1 MAAAAPAVAVGTMSG
16 TFGDIRQLGY
26 VVQDLGRAV
35 ETWTSQLGVGPW
47 TIIRNITLKSVY
59 RGEPSEPLIDIA
71 LGYRGDM
78 QIELIEQRNE
88 APSPY
93 RPYIERGH
101 YGLHHTAFLS
111 ERIDADVTRAE
122 AAGLQVVC
130 DIRMPMGGRYVYL
143 QSAGLGSQLY
153 VEFLEATPMLRQMFA
168 EGIAASATWDGSG
181 EPAVIDFAALGR

>member
-1 MAAAAPAVAVGTMSG
+1 MSG
-16 TFGDIRQLGY
+16 FGNIRQLGY
-26 VVQDLGRAV
+26 VVRDLRQAV
-35 ETWTSQLGVGPW
+35 DTWRSQIGVGPW
-47 TIIRNITLKSVY
+47 MIIQNIALTCTY
-59 RGEPSEPLIDIA
+59 RGEPSVPLIDIA

-111 ERIDADVTRAE
+111 ERVDADVGRAE
-122 AAGLQVVC
+122 SLGMQVVC

-143 QSAGLGSQLY
+143 QSPGLGSQLY
-153 VEFLEATPMLRQMFA
+153 IEFLEATPALREMFA
-168 EGIAASATWDGSG
+168 QGIAAAATWDGSG
-181 EPAVIDFAALGR
+181 EPVVIDFAAGR

>member
-1 MAAAAPAVAVGTMSG
+1 MAAAAPAVAVGMMSG

-35 ETWTSQLGVGPW
+35 ETWTTQLGVGPW

-59 RGEPSEPLIDIA
+59 RGE
-71 LGYRGDM
+71 M

-111 ERIDADVTRAE
+111 EQIDADVTRAE
-122 AAGLQVVC
+122 VAGLRVVC

-168 EGIAASATWDGSG
+168 QGIAAAATWDGSG
-181 EPAVIDFAALGR
+181 EPAVIDFAALDR

>member
-1 MAAAAPAVAVGTMSG
+1 V
-16 TFGDIRQLGY
+16 FGDIRQLGY
-26 VVQDLGRAV
+26 VVQDLGLAV
-35 ETWTSQLGVGPW
+35 DTWTRQLRVGPW
-47 TIIRNITLKSVY
+47 TIIRNITLSSVY
-59 RGEPSEPLIDIA
+59 RGEPSAPLIDIA

-78 QIELIEQRNE
+78 QIELIEQRNA

-93 RPYIERGH
+93 RSYIERGH

-122 AAGLQVVC
+122 SAGLQVVC

-153 VEFLEATPMLRQMFA
+153 IELLEATPMLRQMFA
-168 EGIAASATWDGSG
+168 QGIAAAAAWDGSG
-181 EPAVIDFAALGR
+181 EPAVLDFAAVSR

>member
-1 MAAAAPAVAVGTMSG
+1 MTM
-16 TFGDIRQLGY
+16 FGDIRQLGY
-26 VVQDLGRAV
+26 VVRDLGLAV
-35 ETWTSQLGVGPW
+35 EAWTRQLRIGPW
-47 TIIRNITLKSVY
+47 TIIRNITLQSVY
-59 RGEPSEPLIDIA
+59 RGEPSLPLIDIA

-111 ERIDADVTRAE
+111 ERIDADVRSAE
-122 AAGLQVVC
+122 GAGMQVVC

-143 QSAGLGSQLY
+143 QSAGLGSDLY

-168 EGIAASATWDGSG
+168 QGIAAAAAWDGSG
-181 EPAVIDFAALGR
+181 EPVVIDFGAMGR

>member
-1 MAAAAPAVAVGTMSG
+1 MIA
-16 TFGDIRQLGY
+16 FGSIRQLGY
-26 VVQDLGRAV
+26 VVQDVGLAV
-35 ETWTSQLGVGPW
+35 ETWTQQLGVGPW
-47 TIIRNITLKSVY
+47 TIIRNVALQSVY
-59 RGEPSEPLIDIA
+59 RGEPSVPLIDIA

-78 QIELIEQRNE
+78 QIELIEQRND

-111 ERIDADVTRAE
+111 ERIDADVKRAE
-122 AAGLQVVC
+122 SAGMQVAC

-153 VEFLEATPMLRQMFA
+153 IELLEATPMLQQMFA
-168 EGIAASATWDGSG
+168 QGIAAAATWDGSG
-181 EPAVIDFAALGR
+181 EPVVLDFAATS

>member
-1 MAAAAPAVAVGTMSG
+1 MGVVSG
-16 TFGDIRQLGY
+16 TFGNIRQLGY

-35 ETWTSQLGVGPW
+35 GTWTAQLGVGPW

-59 RGEPSEPLIDIA
+59 RGAPSEPLIDIA
-71 LGYRGDM
+71 LGYRGEL
-78 QIELIEQRNE
+78 QIELIEQRND

-111 ERIDADVTRAE
+111 ERIDADVSRAE
-122 AAGLQVVC
+122 SAGLQVVC

-143 QSAGLGSQLY
+143 QSPDLGSQLY
-153 VEFLEATPMLRQMFA
+153 VELLEATPMLRQMFA
-168 EGIAASATWDGSG
+168 EGIAAATTWDGSG
-181 EPAVIDFAALGR
+181 EPAVIDFATLGR

>member
-1 MAAAAPAVAVGTMSG
+1 MSG
-16 TFGDIRQLGY
+16 TFGNIRQLGY

-35 ETWTSQLGVGPW
+35 GTWTAQLGVGPW

-59 RGEPSEPLIDIA
+59 RGAPSEPLIDIA
-71 LGYRGDM
+71 LGYRGEL
-78 QIELIEQRNE
+78 QIELIEQRND

-111 ERIDADVTRAE
+111 ERIDADVSRAE
-122 AAGLQVVC
+122 SAGLQVAC

-143 QSAGLGSQLY
+143 QSPGLGSQLY
-153 VEFLEATPMLRQMFA
+153 VELLEATPMLRQMFA
-168 EGIAASATWDGSG
+168 EGIAAAATWDGSG
-181 EPAVIDFAALGR
+181 EPAVIDFATLGR

>member
-1 MAAAAPAVAVGTMSG
+1 VGG
-16 TFGDIRQLGY
+16 AFGDIRQLGY

-35 ETWTSQLGVGPW
+35 ETWTTQLGVGPW
-47 TIIRNITLKSVY
+47 TIIRDITLQSVY
-59 RGEPSEPLIDIA
+59 RGEPSAPLVDIA
-71 LGYRGDM
+71 LAYRGDL
-78 QIELIEQRNE
+78 QIELIEQRNT

-111 ERIDADVTRAE
+111 ERIDADVGRAE
-122 AAGLQVVC
+122 AAGLEVVC

-153 VEFLEATPMLRQMFA
+153 VELLEATPMLTQMFA
-168 EGIAASATWDGSG
+168 QGIAAAAAWDGSG
-181 EPAVIDFAALGR
+181 EPVVVDFAALGR

>member
-1 MAAAAPAVAVGTMSG
+1 VTAYGN
-16 TFGDIRQLGY
+16 IRQLGY
-26 VVQDLGRAV
+26 VVRDLGVAV
-35 ETWTSQLGVGPW
+35 ETWTHQLRVGPW
-47 TIIRNITLKSVY
+47 TIIRNIPLESVY
-59 RGEPSEPLIDIA
+59 RGEPSVPLIDIA

-111 ERIDADVTRAE
+111 EHIDADVRSAE
-122 AAGLQVVC
+122 AAGLRVVC

-143 QSAGLGSQLY
+143 QSPGLGSELY
-153 VEFLEATPMLRQMFA
+153 IEFLEATPTLQQMFA
-168 EGIAASATWDGSG
+168 QGIAAAAAWDGSG
-181 EPAVIDFAALGR
+181 EPVVIDFAAMRR

>member
-1 MAAAAPAVAVGTMSG
+1 MSA
-16 TFGDIRQLGY
+16 FGNIRQLGY
-26 VVQDLGRAV
+26 VVQELGHAV
-35 ETWTSQLGVGPW
+35 DTWSTQLRVGPW
-47 TIIRNITLKSVY
+47 TVIRNIALECVY
-59 RGEPSEPLIDIA
+59 RGAPSRPLIDIA

-111 ERIDADVTRAE
+111 EHIDADVERAE
-122 AAGLQVVC
+122 SVGMQVVC
-130 DIRMPMGGRYVYL
+130 DIRMPTGGRYVYL

-153 VEFLEATPMLRQMFA
+153 VEFLEATPMLQGMFA
-168 EGIAASATWDGSG
+168 QGIAAAATWDGSG
-181 EPAVIDFAALGR
+181 EPVVLDFGGAR